1 MGSVPNRGHNL
12 CKSPETRLRGRGQ
25 QDLTCKRCRKS
36 AVVTGEAMGSHGGR
50 VSREGAWSELFVNP
64 APPPR
69 PPPPLSSMGNRSC
82 QGQECSGR
90 RLVRGCNRVWEDDTE
105 ARTRV
110 RLWGKVG
117 RFQTWFEAQV
127 DMESWSGV
135 TDIPC
140 PQTLPTMCARDASAQ
155 LVKELPVNPSCG
167 GTL

>member
-1 MGSVPNRGHNL
+1 MGSVPNRGRNL

-50 VSREGAWSELFVNP
+50 VSREGAWSELFVNS

-69 PPPPLSSMGNRSC
+69 LPWGTGAVRGRNA
-82 QGQECSGR
+82 GGR
-90 RLVRGCNRVWEDDTE
+90 RLVRGCNRVWEDDTG

-127 DMESWSGV
+127 EMESWSGV
-135 TDIPC
+135 TIC
-140 PQTLPTMCARDASAQ
+140 
-155 LVKELPVNPSCG
+155 
-167 GTL
+167 